1 MTFRASRRTLDSGG
15 LMRRYRIDSSAITSL
30 GYDPSNRLLELEFVT
45 GAVYDYEGVPPEEVL
60 AMLESDSRGRYFDMH
75 IRGPY
80 PYRRIA

>member
-1 MTFRASRRTLDSGG
+1 
-15 LMRRYRIDSSAITSL
+15 MRRYRIDSSAIASL
-30 GYDPSNRLLELEFVT
+30 GYDATNRLLELEFVT

-60 AMLESDSRGRYFDMH
+60 AMLESDSRGRYFDMY